1 MRQKWKAGK
10 DHLEIP
16 VFIPGWKK
24 NLNTSCVVQQLFL
37 FFVAA
42 QRCGLMMLMMRLC
55 VNE

>member
-1 MRQKWKAGK
+1 MRQKGKAST

-24 NLNTSCVVQQLFL
+24 KLNTSCVVQQLFL
-37 FFVAA
+37 FFVGA
-42 QRCGLMMLMMRLC
+42 QRFGLMMLMMRLC